1 MDGCTYEVAAALVH
15 GGAAGHGCIVRTL
28 ERFGAPALQF
38 ALERG
43 TRIVPLAAGERYQ
56 QRSAALLRLGVD
68 VDAWPAPPAGLFVVE
83 ERTVYL
89 RSRSTMTVAH
99 EFGHALDCALGEGV
113 YRSSIDPVLRT
124 LFSEAKGFVTPYAA
138 TGADEYFAESV
149 RAFVEANDPASFW
162 PRATR
167 ARLRRIDPRMYG
179 YVADLFASGFAAA
192 A

>member
-1 MDGCTYEVAAALVH
+1 MDGCTYELGAALVQ
-15 GGAAGHGCIVRTL
+15 GEAADHGCILRTL
-28 ERFGAPALQF
+28 QRFGEPALRF
-38 ALERG
+38 ALDRG
-43 TRIVPLAAGERYQ
+43 TRIVPLLAGERYQ
-56 QRSAALLRLGVD
+56 ERSVALRRLGVD

-113 YRSSIDPVLRT
+113 YRSSIDPALRA
-124 LFSEAKGFVTPYAA
+124 LFAEAKAFVTPYAA

-167 ARLRRIDPRMYG
+167 ARLRRIDPGMYE
-179 YVADLFASGFAAA
+179 YVARVFTTEFSRAA
-192 A
+192 